1 MALTVN
7 TNIAAMN
14 AFSNLN
20 RTNRGLSRVLSRI
33 SSGQRITKAADD
45 AAGLAV
51 AENLDAAKRSL
62 GQAIRNTSDGVSL
75 IQTAEGAT
83 AEVTNILKRMRELAV
98 QSASETLATPERQFI
113 QTEFVQLRDEIDRI
127 ANTTNFND
135 VALTNGFDTQI
146 EVQVGILNT
155 AADRITIGMGDLR
168 ASVLGIDSTNPA
180 HGLDTPANA
189 QGMLTILDAALD
201 GTSGYRAQY
210 GAFQNRLESAQRN
223 LEIYQENLASAESAI
238 RDADFAKETSEMSK
252 YQIMQQ
258 AGVAVLGQ
266 ANQINQGA
274 VQLIGG

>member
-14 AFSNLN
+14 AFSQLN

-83 AEVTNILKRMRELAV
+83 SEVTNILKRMRELAV
-98 QSASETLATPERQFI
+98 QSASETLANPERQFI
-113 QTEFVQLRDEIDRI
+113 ETEFVQLRDEIDRI
-127 ANTTNFND
+127 ASTTNFND
-135 VALTNGFDTQI
+135 VPLTNGSDTQI

-155 AADRITIGMGDLR
+155 AADRITIVMGDLR
-168 ASVLGIDSTNPA
+168 ASVLGV
-180 HGLDTPANA
+180 DTTQTLGTVAGA
-189 QGMLTILDAALD
+189 QAMLTTLDAALD
-201 GTSGYRAQY
+201 VTSGYRAGY

-223 LEIYQENLASAESAI
+223 LEIYQENLAAAESSI
-238 RDADFAKETSEMSK
+238 RDADFAKETAEMSK

-258 AGVAVLGQ
+258 AGTAVLGQ

-274 VQLIGG
+274 VQLIGN